1 MSNKKTLSKLNRTE
15 LLDLLYEQEKRL
27 EDLERENKELKTQLE
42 NRKIAISKV
51 GSIAEASLA
60 LTKVFDEAQKAVDR
74 YLDNVQGI
82 VREKQT
88 AKYVFP
94 AKQAPVQQTPVQV
107 KPVQQQP
114 AVKQVAPQ
122 QVQPK
127 ASVAQKPVVQQK
139 PATQQ
144 YVQQKPVVQQAV
156 QQRPVQQTVQTKP
169 AGQPVPQRPA
179 VQQPVKPQAPVT
191 EMPVQG
197 RRVKGA
203 VKPVEPAKVETPVKA
218 ERPTRSSRT
227 AAYVSKHSVGMGEG
241 KQ

>member
-27 EDLERENKELKTQLE
+27 EDLEKENKELKTQLE

-94 AKQAPVQQTPVQV
+94 AKQVPVQQAPVQA

-114 AVKQVAPQ
+114 AVKQAVPQ
-122 QVQPK
+122 QAQPK
-127 ASVAQKPVVQQK
+127 APVAQKPVVQQK
-139 PATQQ
+139 PAVQQ
-144 YVQQKPVVQQAV
+144 PVQQKPVVQQSVA
-156 QQRPVQQTVQTKP
+156 QRPVQQTVQTKP

-179 VQQPVKPQAPVT
+179 VQQPVRPQAPVT

-203 VKPVEPAKVETPVKA
+203 VKPAEPAKAETPVKA